1 MCWQS
6 QSAGPPFR
14 LEDEGSHVDLATYSR
29 LYHPSGGA
37 TSCGFAGLI
46 RIVTGVRGMAPS
58 RVAMTC
64 GFLMMP
70 AIVMFGG
77 FTMTARSFSVGF

>member
-1 MCWQS
+1 
-6 QSAGPPFR
+6 
-14 LEDEGSHVDLATYSR
+14 
-29 LYHPSGGA
+29 
-37 TSCGFAGLI
+37 
-46 RIVTGVRGMAPS
+46 MAPS

-77 FTMTARSFSVGF
+77 FTTTARSLGVGF